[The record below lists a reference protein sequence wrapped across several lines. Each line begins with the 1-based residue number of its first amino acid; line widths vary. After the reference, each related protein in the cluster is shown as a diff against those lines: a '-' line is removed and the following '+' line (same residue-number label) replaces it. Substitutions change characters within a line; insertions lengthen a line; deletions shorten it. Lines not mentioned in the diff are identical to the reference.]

1 MKKGLHEKL
10 SAVTEPL
17 KLNSQLHAC
26 RAEALLKL
34 HQLGD
39 AELSLSNARKSE
51 SSILGSQSKI
61 FGMLSEAYL
70 LFVQSQL
77 ELALGR

>member
-1 MKKGLHEKL
+1 MLLEKL
-10 SAVTEPL
+10 SAGTELL
-17 KLNSQLHAC
+17 KLNLQLFAC

-34 HQLGD
+34 HRLQD

-51 SSILGSQSKI
+51 SSTVGSQSKI
-61 FGMLSEAYL
+61 FGMLSEAYI
-70 LFVQSQL
+70 LFVQSQM